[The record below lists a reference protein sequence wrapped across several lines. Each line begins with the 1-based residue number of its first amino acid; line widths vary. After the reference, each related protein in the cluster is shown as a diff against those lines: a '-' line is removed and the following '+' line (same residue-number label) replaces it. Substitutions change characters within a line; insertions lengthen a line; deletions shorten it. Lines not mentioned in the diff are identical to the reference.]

1 MQASDVTASEST
13 THPGPALARLLAN
26 LIAPGPNA
34 SILDTRCGNGEFLL
48 ACHLAQTQGVR
59 LFGQEPDAATLTF
72 AAQRLQQ
79 HGIADA
85 SMLTAD
91 ALHQPLL
98 DPSTRQLQRFDHVI
112 SWLPANQGMWN
123 QSWAERDRF
132 RRFPAGPP
140 EARELAQ
147 IWHNIACINQTG
159 SMALLVPGTVLDTQE
174 SFPLRQYLA
183 RNWLDAAFAV
193 PAALWPE
200 ACRPAPP
207 TPLVILLCQ
216 RNSKRQHMALI
227 RPDASSSLAYC
238 ADTILAAWWAHQHD
252 YAHACLQRVAHDRL
266 KAQRYSLDW
275 REYRAGEVAE
285 AMRQPTPAAP
295 NPVPGKQANPTHV

>member
-1 MQASDVTASEST
+1 MQTTESAASELPAI
-13 THPGPALARLLAN
+13 HPGPALARLLAD
-26 LIAPGPNA
+26 LIAPAPKA
-34 SILDTRCGNGEFLL
+34 SVLDTRCGNGEFLL
-48 ACHLAQTQGVR
+48 ACHLAQVEGVQ
-59 LFGQEPDAATLTF
+59 LFGQDPDAATLTF

-79 HGIADA
+79 QGITDA
-85 SMLTAD
+85 NMLTAD

-98 DPSTRQLQRFDHVI
+98 DPATRQLQRFDHVI

-123 QSWAERDRF
+123 QSWFDRDRF

-147 IWHNIACINQTG
+147 IWHNIACINPTG
-159 SMALLVPGTVLDTQE
+159 SMALLVPGTVLATQE
-174 SFPLRQYLA
+174 NFPLRQYLA

-200 ACRPAPP
+200 AK

-252 YAHACLQRVAHDRL
+252 HAHACLQAVPHDRL

-275 REYRAGEVAE
+275 REYRAGEAAQ
-285 AMRQPTPAAP
+285 AMRQPAPYTPDP
-295 NPVPGKQANPTHV
+295 MPGKMPHA

>member
-1 MQASDVTASEST
+1 
-13 THPGPALARLLAN
+13 LARLLAN
-26 LIAPGPNA
+26 LIAPAPEA
-34 SILDTRCGNGEFLL
+34 SILDARCGNGEILL
-48 ACHLAQTQGVR
+48 ACHLAQAEGVQ

-79 HGIADA
+79 HGIIDA

-98 DPSTRQLQRFDHVI
+98 GQNCQLQRFDHVI
-112 SWLPANQGMWN
+112 SWIPANQGVWY

-147 IWHNIACINQTG
+147 IWHNIACLNPTG
-159 SMALLVPGTVLDTQE
+159 SMALLVPGTVLNTQE
-174 SFPLRQYLA
+174 SYSLRQYLA
-183 RNWLDAAFAV
+183 RNWLEGAIAV

-200 ACRPAPP
+200 AQ

-252 YAHACLQRVAHDRL
+252 HAHACLQAVTHDRL

-275 REYRAGEVAE
+275 CEYRAGAE
-285 AMRQPTPAAP
+285 AMRQPAPATPATATPAP
-295 NPVPGKQANPTHV
+295 LPGNSGNLALLPNA